1 MNHLMQYSIFIS
13 VAISTAF
20 VSTPA
25 ERHPNGIDKVHTC
38 DEIVPLVEISPGET
52 KELVLACSKTMMSRG
67 GGLRLL
73 KIHRTSEG
81 VEFVPLKA
89 DNKGVSFSVPGRCAA
104 AKAGDWSP
112 KYKELTARSRYPFV
126 VTVTASADAE
136 PQVLEMRVEN
146 SRCAGLLATD
156 FCVFVR
162 KDEVSER
169 TK

>member
-1 MNHLMQYSIFIS
+1 MNHLMQYSILIS

-81 VEFVPLKA
+81 CLLYT
-89 DNKGVSFSVPGRCAA
+89 
-104 AKAGDWSP
+104 SP
-112 KYKELTARSRYPFV
+112 SPRDLSTSRMPS
-126 VTVTASADAE
+126 SA
-136 PQVLEMRVEN
+136 
-146 SRCAGLLATD
+146 
-156 FCVFVR
+156 
-162 KDEVSER
+162 
-169 TK
+169 